1 MPTILSWTW
10 VSRERWTIQR
20 CDVPCACLVYSLRS
34 LPDFSEPRFA
44 YLAKEPDARVAKVV
58 QLQLQMLR
66 RLHGLGPEWTF
77 SLRLV
82 KERSIT
88 LYLVSR
94 CSRAQGIDAR
104 VLDLAKDTIKSILMG
119 AEYTFSFVE
128 EPEKALELS
137 WAREASVIFKQ
148 EEEYRG
154 ADYPTGDAGQRFYV
168 PYAWTSTD
176 NNMRHICEALM
187 RHPGR
192 AVVEVALTP
201 GEYLD
206 DERDWMNVS
215 LDLLK
220 NVMNGETIRDEKTN
234 RIIWQAEKMPAL
246 KPAVDNVERMSK
258 QYETSHVFLS
268 AVHVYAESGAASLAG
283 ALMANSVKNQGVVC
297 TYRASDPHFGLL
309 RRSYQN
315 VDVPADVISPYWNRH
330 YNDPEAPY
338 RAQRLQR
345 LVSLEE
351 ISSFFRIPIPVQSGF
366 PGFSLDTGLGEAA
379 TASAGIHEM
388 AIGRYLD
395 ITGASEDAMFDIQQF
410 AKHGL
415 IVGVPGS
422 GKTTAMFSILHQ
434 LWDSPPEERI
444 PFIVLEPAKTEYRA
458 LKGLPAFADDMLVFT
473 LGDEDTSPFRFN
485 PFEVLPGIRL
495 ENHISRLQACF
506 VGAFDLFDPLP
517 IFLEQ
522 AIRRTYLEQGWY
534 DDSRGGEPGL
544 ITPTLTD
551 LVRNAEWIVEHS
563 GFDPKMK
570 SDFKAS
576 LLERLNSLRRGSK
589 GRMLDCRHSIPMDD
603 LMGRPVVLELDNL
616 NGDEKSLIM
625 MFLLS
630 YVFEY
635 CKSRRTSGSPLK
647 HLLVVEEA
655 HNLIS
660 SQQGETSRANPRAQT
675 IELFVNMLAEMR
687 ALGQGILIADQLPT
701 AIAPQ
706 AVKQTNL
713 KLLMRVTARDDR
725 EEIGSTMDL
734 DDEQMHQVVNFKTGH
749 AYLYHE
755 GEDRVRMIRMP
766 DFKREHRVN
775 EPPDDATLGGM
786 MASYERDH
794 CSLYMPFDECASF
807 CERCSHRTRNQAES
821 FVAGV
826 ISSSNEAVYRTLF
839 PDTDD
844 SELHK
849 LIARTPLCGVCAL
862 ATKREAQRI
871 RERYGSIDERF
882 GACAYVHLI
891 NQAQA
896 RMEACRKTR
905 LGKCDCGASARSRY
919 REMFTNWKGDDS

>member
-1 MPTILSWTW
+1 MPTILSWDQ
-10 VSRERWTIQR
+10 VSREGWTIQR
-20 CDVPCACLVYSLRS
+20 RDVPCAYFVYSLS
-34 LPDFSEPRFA
+34 ALPDFSEPRFT
-44 YLAKEPDARVAKVV
+44 YLAKEPDARIAKVV

-77 SLRLV
+77 SLRFV
-82 KERSIT
+82 KDQTIT
-88 LYLVSR
+88 LYLVFR
-94 CSRAQGIDAR
+94 WARAQGVDVQEVNREKTVIHNA
-104 VLDLAKDTIKSILMG
+104 LMG
-119 AEYTFSFVE
+119 TEYSFAYE
-128 EPEKALELS
+128 EDSKRAFELA
-137 WAREASVIFKQ
+137 WAREASIIFKH

-154 ADYPTGDAGQRFYV
+154 FDYPTGDAGQRFYV
-168 PYAWTSTD
+168 PYAWAPTD

-187 RHPGR
+187 LHSGR
-192 AVVEVALTP
+192 AVVEITLTP
-201 GEYLD
+201 GEQLD
-206 DERDWMNVS
+206 DERGWMNVN

-220 NVMNGETIRDEKTN
+220 NVMNGETIRDERN
-234 RIIWQAEKMPAL
+234 RIVWQAEKLPAL
-246 KPAVDNVERMSK
+246 KPAVDNVERISK
-258 QYETSHVFLS
+258 QYETSYMFLS
-268 AVHVYAESGAASLAG
+268 ALHVYAESGAAPLAD
-283 ALMANSVKNQGVVC
+283 ALVANSVKNQGVIR
-297 TYRASDPHFGLL
+297 THKAGDELFSLL
-309 RRSYQN
+309 RRSYEN
-315 VDVPADVISPYWNRH
+315 VDVPADVISPYWVQH
-330 YNDPEAPY
+330 HNDPQAPY

-351 ISSFFRIPIPVQSGF
+351 IASFFRIPIPIQAGF
-366 PGFSLDTGLGEAA
+366 PGFSLDTGLGEATRTS
-379 TASAGIHEM
+379 TAAHRM

-395 ITGASEDAMFDIQQF
+395 ATGPSVDATFDTQQL

-434 LWDSPPEERI
+434 LWDAPPEERI

-458 LKGLPAFADDMLVFT
+458 LKGLPRFADDMLVFT

-551 LVRNAEWIVEHS
+551 LVHNAEWIVEHS

-589 GRMLDCRHSIPMDD
+589 GRMLDCRRSIPMDD

-635 CKSRRTSGSPLK
+635 CKSKRTSGSPLK

-660 SQQGETSRANPRAQT
+660 SQQGETSRANPRGQT

-725 EEIGSTMDL
+725 EEIGSSMDL
-734 DDEQMHQVVNFKTGH
+734 NDEQMHQVVNFKTGH

-766 DFKREHRVN
+766 DFKRQHRVN
-775 EPPDDATLGGM
+775 EPPDDATLNGM
-786 MASYERDH
+786 MASYEREH
-794 CSLYMPFDECASF
+794 RRLYMPFDECTSF
-807 CERCSHRTRNQAES
+807 CNQCNHRTRNQAES
-821 FVAGV
+821 FVTV
-826 ISSSNEAVYRTLF
+826 CISPSDETVYRTLF
-839 PDTDD
+839 PDTDKT
-844 SELHK
+844 ELYK
-849 LIARTPLCGVCAL
+849 LMARTPLCGACAL
-862 ATKREAQRI
+862 AAKREAHRI
-871 RERYGSIDERF
+871 YERYGSIDEHF

-891 NQAQA
+891 NRAHN
-896 RMEACRKTR
+896 RMEACRR
-905 LGKCDCGASARSRY
+905 IRQGKCDCGANARSKY
-919 REMFTNWKGDDS
+919 SEMFTNWKGDES